1 MQKLPP
7 PAAATSS
14 HHQQQQPIYVQPPSS
29 ALHQTSPL
37 SFCNGQSHPHFTSWE
52 AEAFEKELVREVPVI
67 HAPSDHKWRY
77 KDLLPEQHGDLSQN
91 TEDMMQASRL
101 STGNG

>member
-1 MQKLPP
+1 M
-7 PAAATSS
+7 
-14 HHQQQQPIYVQPPSS
+14 
-29 ALHQTSPL
+29 
-37 SFCNGQSHPHFTSWE
+37 
-52 AEAFEKELVREVPVI
+52 REVPVI